1 MKYNKKGMLLVFF
14 SGLITFCNGQTSA
27 DFNPDTIVDISN
39 SDYIKSGNRINNAA
53 LSDYIK
59 ATTMVI
65 INRKKYENMNVVA
78 QLDKYKD
85 EIKRIEIITD
95 ADKMAKYTKLY
106 FIKKILLFKVKRAL
120 AKKIAIN
127 SRQR

>member
-1 MKYNKKGMLLVFF
+1 MLLVFF
-14 SGLITFCNGQTSA
+14 SGLITFCNGQIPVGS
-27 DFNPDTIVDISN
+27 NPDTMVDASQ
-39 SDYIKSGNRINNAA
+39 SDYIKSGNRINNAT

-65 INRKKYENMNVVA
+65 INRKKYENMNVIA

-95 ADKMAKYTKLY
+95 ADGIAKYTKLY
-106 FIKKILLFKVKRAL
+106 SIKKILLFKVKRAA

-127 SRQR
+127 SRQP